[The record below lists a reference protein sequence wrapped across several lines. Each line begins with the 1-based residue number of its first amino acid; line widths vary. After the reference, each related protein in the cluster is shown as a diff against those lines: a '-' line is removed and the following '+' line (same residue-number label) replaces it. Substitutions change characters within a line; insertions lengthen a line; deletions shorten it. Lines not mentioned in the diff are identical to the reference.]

1 MAFAR
6 LPSWCNRSMK
16 SKVQHC
22 KQQQSCMKKMSI
34 QSEDTIASQTLLFQT
49 FLRTKNTLKV
59 MKHKHNSNWFYKL
72 SFPNGLQTIVVL
84 ISCIAWVFVYD
95 SCISGG

>member
-1 MAFAR
+1 M
-6 LPSWCNRSMK
+6 
-16 SKVQHC
+16 
-22 KQQQSCMKKMSI
+22 
-34 QSEDTIASQTLLFQT
+34 
-49 FLRTKNTLKV
+49 KV